1 MDRLEDLVRLAGDKA
16 EEFVLT
22 SARVPGGTA
31 VSSPRRPDAGKEG
44 EGARCRQLRT
54 SARRGRLPF
63 AFSGASGSSSYSQ
76 NAVQAT
82 SNGS

>member
-1 MDRLEDLVRLAGDKA
+1 
-16 EEFVLT
+16 
-22 SARVPGGTA
+22 
-31 VSSPRRPDAGKEG
+31 
-44 EGARCRQLRT
+44 
-54 SARRGRLPF
+54 LPF